1 MKGKYYISQSLKPR
15 GKPQIRLRD
24 HMRETNSLKKMK
36 PILKNYGIEP
46 YFVEQMGNIQKVYS
60 NNGVFALKKINPH
73 HGIDFIRYVQ
83 SLYQKGYNRIVPIYP
98 TLDGRYAVLYENE
111 LYYLMPWLSNKEKGD
126 PIERNHRLFRELARL
141 HSLSA
146 HEIKVSKEERKEHY
160 EKTIENLEREEEFL
174 EGYLEACERK
184 IYMAPIELMFCS
196 YYHDM
201 SQALK
206 FSKKKLTEWYEATKE
221 QEKARV
227 VIIHGK
233 MANDH
238 FIYDDKGYGYFI
250 NFEQANI
257 GSPFHDLLPFMAKS
271 LRGFLKRPEEII
283 EWLYTYFKYFPLKEE
298 EMHLFLSYLA
308 HPGPVIKTAERFFR
322 EGEKRNERKAVQKLQ
337 REYWLLKNA
346 EYVVSRID
354 EIERHRK
361 QEEARKEQ

>member
-1 MKGKYYISQSLKPR
+1 
-15 GKPQIRLRD
+15 
-24 HMRETNSLKKMK
+24 MRETNSLKKAK
-36 PILKNYGIEP
+36 YILKNYGIEP
-46 YFVEQMGNIQKVYS
+46 YFVESMGNIQKVYS
-60 NNGVFALKKINPH
+60 NRGVLALKKINPH
-73 HGIDFIRYVQ
+73 HGIDFIHYVH

-98 TLDGRYAVLYENE
+98 TSDGRYAVLYEDG
-111 LYYLMPWLSNKEKGD
+111 LYYVMPWLSNEEKGD
-126 PIERNHRLFRELARL
+126 PLERNHRLFRELARL

-146 HEIKVSKEERKEHY
+146 HEITVRKEDRQKHY
-160 EKTIENLEREEEFL
+160 EKTIEDLEHEEEFL
-174 EGYLEACERK
+174 EGYLENCERK
-184 IYMAPIELMFCS
+184 IYMAPIELLFCS

-221 QEKARV
+221 EEKARV

-238 FIYDDKGYGYFI
+238 FVYDDKGYGHFI

-257 GSPFHDLLPFMAKS
+257 GSPTHDLLPFLAKS
-271 LRGFLKRPEEII
+271 LRGFPKSPEDIVESI
-283 EWLYTYFKYFPLKEE
+283 YTYFKHFPLKDE

-308 HPGPVIKTAERFFR
+308 HPGPAIRTAERFFR

-337 REYWLLKNA
+337 REYWLLKNN

-354 EIERHRK
+354 EIERQSK
-361 QEEARKEQ
+361 QEEARNEQ